1 MGFETCTMAPCSP
14 RRAAGELWGTAVTPP
29 AAQQPFLPPSQL
41 FRAAKLSSA
50 PLSVRPRTQGLC
62 TSRGRAWLSGATW
75 PGLVEAPR
83 ALGYRPAQA
92 APSGALFI
100 LSLLKTRAAAGYR
113 HKACFSWLDKTL
125 REGKH
130 AGNRGPVPWGLC
142 ETFQAWHTGFR
153 RSVNASLLIEG
164 RNELQNWH

>member
-1 MGFETCTMAPCSP
+1 MRHREHFVPMGFETCTTAPCSP

-41 FRAAKLSSA
+41 FTAAKLRSA

-92 APSGALFI
+92 APSGALSFSV
-100 LSLLKTRAAAGYR
+100 SLKRVLQRVITTKPVSVGSIKPSEKENMLETGAPCPGDCVRPSR
-113 HKACFSWLDKTL
+113 HGT
-125 REGKH
+125 
-130 AGNRGPVPWGLC
+130 P
-142 ETFQAWHTGFR
+142 GFG
-153 RSVNASLLIEG
+153 A
-164 RNELQNWH
+164 Q